1 VERCFAIQA
10 GREVRVMVNPEDVS
24 DGSMSE
30 LSERIARRLEDELQY
45 PGQIKV
51 IVIRETRAID
61 FAR

>member
-1 VERCFAIQA
+1 
-10 GREVRVMVNPEDVS
+10 MVNPEDI
-24 DGSMSE
+24 DDASMSE
-30 LSERIARRLEDELQY
+30 LSESIARRLEDELQY